1 MKKREQL
8 ENLQVLIADTYTQ
21 AIQEMKVGAS
31 EYNAA
36 LLNGARQLLK
46 DNDVVSLSEQGSP
59 LGKLA
64 EVLPFNDS
72 DEDKEAIRQAKWATY
87 HPNFGTSVTSYSSF
101 GNTWVFPIQRLFNTT
116 SLTSSKAVQNVPSS
130 WRFEASVNRGFVVH
144 M

>member
-21 AIQEMKVGAS
+21 AITEMKGGAA

-64 EVLPFNDS
+64 EVLPFDDS
-72 DEDKEAIRQAKWATY
+72 DEDKEAIRQAK
-87 HPNFGTSVTSYSSF
+87 
-101 GNTWVFPIQRLFNTT
+101 
-116 SLTSSKAVQNVPSS
+116 
-130 WRFEASVNRGFVVH
+130 
-144 M
+144 

>member
-21 AIQEMKVGAS
+21 AITEMKVGAA
-31 EYNAA
+31 EYNSA

-64 EVLPFNDS
+64 EVLPFDDDDS
-72 DEDKEAIRQAKWATY
+72 DKEAIRQAK
-87 HPNFGTSVTSYSSF
+87 
-101 GNTWVFPIQRLFNTT
+101 
-116 SLTSSKAVQNVPSS
+116 
-130 WRFEASVNRGFVVH
+130 
-144 M
+144 

>member
-8 ENLQVLIADTYTQ
+8 ENLQVLIADTYSQ
-21 AIQEMKVGAS
+21 AIQEMKVGAA

-64 EVLPFNDS
+64 EVLPFDDS
-72 DEDKEAIRQAKWATY
+72 DEDKEAIRQ
-87 HPNFGTSVTSYSSF
+87 
-101 GNTWVFPIQRLFNTT
+101 
-116 SLTSSKAVQNVPSS
+116 SK
-130 WRFEASVNRGFVVH
+130 
-144 M
+144 